1 MDVRTRET
9 TITFDHP
16 FQLSD
21 ADGVLPAGT
30 YRIVVDEEPI
40 LGLSFIA
47 YRRVAT
53 MLHTPALAAPQG
65 RNERLSVNA
74 AELDAALLKDQQKSA
89 EEPASSPAASAP
101 LLDVPQRGNFDATA
115 ISQHEPRL

>member
-16 FQLSD
+16 FHLSD
-21 ADGVLPAGT
+21 ADGDLPAGT
-30 YRIVVDEEPI
+30 YRIVIDEEQL

-47 YRRVAT
+47 YRRMAT

-65 RNERLSVNA
+65 RNECLSVNA

-89 EEPASSPAASAP
+89 GEPASPSAAAAA
-101 LLDVPQRGNFDATA
+101 LMDVPQTGNFDATA
-115 ISQHEPRL
+115 ISQR

>member
-1 MDVRTRET
+1 MGIRTHET
-9 TITFDHP
+9 TVTFTHP
-16 FQLSD
+16 FKLSVFD
-21 ADGVLPAGT
+21 REQPAGT
-30 YRIVVDEEPI
+30 YRLVIDEEAIPDI
-40 LGLSFIA
+40 SFLA
-47 YRRVAT
+47 YRRSAT